1 MTNIEKFEK
10 CSAELLA
17 QLYKSFPVKMHISIS
32 DYSHYDNEDNSGL
45 FLSTIE
51 FLSDEKFIRYDS
63 DIYGG
68 YMGVILTSKGLAI
81 LNSTLPEMIDDKETI
96 GHKIT
101 HAVNENST
109 DLIKTLINTF
119 ITSK

>member
-1 MTNIEKFEK
+1 MTNIEKFEQ

-17 QLYKSFPVKMHISIS
+17 QLYQSFPVKMHISIR
-32 DYSHYDNEDNSGL
+32 DYAHYDNEDNSGL
-45 FLSTIE
+45 FFATIE
-51 FLSDEKFIRYDS
+51 FLNDEKFIRYDS

-81 LNSTLPEMIDDKETI
+81 LNSTQPEIIDDKETI

-101 HAVNENST
+101 HAVNENSN
-109 DLIKTLINTF
+109 DLIKTLINTLLK
-119 ITSK
+119 T